1 MSDPT
6 VLSPFPFALV
16 PVTHSGNEVSPPE
29 YRDRYYEHSGSSQD
43 ISFFQHPV
51 EVYDQQIVFSKG
63 YFSIGIL
70 KKRVWWWRTR
80 DKKKSTE
87 GSARGLPR
95 SFFLDP
101 NNAHSSQHLKSS
113 ELSLQWGLSW
123 FTLVPCSHKP
133 CVDCSAWSGKG
144 SCLLSASNAALPNS

>member
-80 DKKKSTE
+80 DKKMHWRLCSWTPKILLSGPKVCTLIPTSQKLRAVLAV
-87 GSARGLPR
+87 GSALIHISAVLTQALCGLLCMVRKRILP
-95 SFFLDP
+95 FV
-101 NNAHSSQHLKSS
+101 SQ
-113 ELSLQWGLSW
+113 
-123 FTLVPCSHKP
+123 
-133 CVDCSAWSGKG
+133 
-144 SCLLSASNAALPNS
+144 